1 MAPIWK
7 PQPNEVLQQW
17 LNTILEEASDQLND
31 WGTRFIDDMTIKIA
45 NRWSLTQRHEEILE
59 RIYADKTS

>member
-45 NRWSLTQRHEEILE
+45 NRWSLTQRQEEILE